1 MSDQEQ
7 FEAEQELE
15 CLLHAFTNYASAKQ
29 AQQKAHDEFTGYSPG
44 YFLSSY
50 NDAVKD
56 ASAEFGNYLGK
67 VIDRRVK
74 AAIEK
79 EKTSD
84 NSDQMPHP

>member
-1 MSDQEQ
+1 MSDQ

-15 CLLHAFTNYASAKQ
+15 CLLQAFTNYASAKQ
-29 AQQKAHDEFTGYSPG
+29 AQQKAHDEFTGCSPG

-67 VIDRRVK
+67 VIDRRV
-74 AAIEK
+74 E
-79 EKTSD
+79 ETLRRLRTL
-84 NSDQMPHP
+84 